1 MSGTIVNT
9 VIYHRWL
16 TAKKAEAD
24 AVAERRDLEDQM
36 VKEFGIAKD
45 LDGTTKVEADGFV
58 IKIEGRINKKID
70 ADKLQVLA
78 SEAGLSEHLS
88 SLFRWKPEINA
99 RVWNAASDAVTAPLL
114 GAITSTPGRPTFTI
128 TKD

>member
-1 MSGTIVNT
+1 MSL
-9 VIYHRWL
+9 YQRWL
-16 TAKKAEAD
+16 EAKKMEML
-24 AVAERRDLEDQM
+24 AVAERRELEDQM
-36 VKEFGIAKD
+36 ALQFALPKN
-45 LDGTTKVEADGFV
+45 LDGTVKKELEGFTV
-58 IKIEGRINKKID
+58 KIEGRINQKID

-78 SEAGLSEHLS
+78 AEAGLSEHLS

-99 RVWNAASDAVTAPLL
+99 KAWGAAAEVVTKPLL

>member
-1 MSGTIVNT
+1 MSLFQQ
-9 VIYHRWL
+9 WL
-16 TAKKAEAD
+16 DAKKAETK
-24 AVAERRDLEDQM
+24 AVADRRDIEDQLAIY
-36 VKEFGIAKD
+36 FGIPKD
-45 LDGTTKVEADGFV
+45 LDGTMKQEENGFV
-58 IKIEGRINKKID
+58 IKMEGRINKKID

-78 SEAGLSEHLS
+78 AEAGLSEHLS

-99 RVWNAASDAVTAPLL
+99 KAWGAAADAVTQPLL

>member
-1 MSGTIVNT
+1 MNTI
-9 VIYHRWL
+9 YQRWL
-16 TAKKAEAD
+16 DAKKIESA
-24 AVAERRDLEDQM
+24 AVKDRRELEDLM

-45 LDGTTKVEADGFV
+45 LDGTVNKEADGYKV
-58 IKIEGRINKKID
+58 KIEGRINTKID

-128 TKD
+128 TKE